1 MFVHC
6 VSLKDQ
12 VNCSPLMVQN
22 FKVMTSITSP
32 LLYTYNLSYA
42 G

>member
-1 MFVHC
+1 VHC
-6 VSLKDQ
+6 ISFKDQ
-12 VNCSPLMVQN
+12 VNCSLLMVQN
-22 FKVMTSITSP
+22 FKAMTSITSP